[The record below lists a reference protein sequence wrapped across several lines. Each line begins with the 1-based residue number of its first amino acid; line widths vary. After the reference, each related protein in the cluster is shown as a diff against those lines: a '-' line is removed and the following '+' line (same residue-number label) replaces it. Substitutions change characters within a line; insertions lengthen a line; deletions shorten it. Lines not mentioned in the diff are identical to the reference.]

1 MRIFFFLIEKDRI
14 NAIGEKAQSS
24 LDGFKYVIDF
34 DETLFWDNIDH
45 TEIESTARRFL
56 FSYFSS
62 ISKVIMEV
70 CRIIEFL

>member
-45 TEIESTARRFL
+45 TEIETLHDDFYFRTSHRYRR
-56 FSYFSS
+56 
-62 ISKVIMEV
+62 
-70 CRIIEFL
+70 